1 MATPPHCDYKATMH
15 ANNDITAQP
24 ARAAQWVAVL
34 LVLVVA
40 LLGVMAWLTGGDS
53 LFVTLVQQGL
63 AWCF

>member
-1 MATPPHCDYKATMH
+1 MH

>member
-1 MATPPHCDYKATMH
+1 M
-15 ANNDITAQP
+15 TAQP
-24 ARAAQWVAVL
+24 AKAAQWVAVL

-40 LLGVMAWLTGGDS
+40 LLGVMAWLNGGDN